1 MLRNVILL
9 HNVMLLRNILLLH
22 NVMLLRNILLL
33 PDVSFGMEEPL
44 RPWWDRVEDRLHGFA
59 HRSRLRS

>member
-9 HNVMLLRNILLLH
+9 HK
-22 NVMLLRNILLL
+22 VMLLRNILLL

-44 RPWWDRVEDRLHGFA
+44 RPWRDRVEDRFHGFA